1 MYFPLS
7 KLHGWGKR
15 SAVQP
20 KTIYSEIPLF
30 FMSEYLPVFCAYSF
44 GKMGGAGYPAPP
56 SAYSSCPGE
65 DQRYLEQV
73 AVHQQ
78 L

>member
-30 FMSEYLPVFCAYSF
+30 FMSEYFGVLVSFPSVKRRRGKSRAALGLFVMPRGRSALP
-44 GKMGGAGYPAPP
+44 
-56 SAYSSCPGE
+56 
-65 DQRYLEQV
+65 
-73 AVHQQ
+73 
-78 L
+78 